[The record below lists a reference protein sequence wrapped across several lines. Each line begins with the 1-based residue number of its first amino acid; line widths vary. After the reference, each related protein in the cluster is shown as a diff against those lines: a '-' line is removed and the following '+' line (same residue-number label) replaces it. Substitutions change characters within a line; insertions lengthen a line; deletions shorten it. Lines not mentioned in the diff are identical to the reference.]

1 MARTVILAHGDADGV
16 TAAAVAKSVYGEAE
30 VFFTHPVGLLEDFRE
45 FTKDAERVLILD
57 ISLDEKQ
64 LKDLLEEFKRFKGG
78 ILYIDHHPLPPG
90 ARLEEIGVE
99 VVHEEGPCAA
109 ELTFRRLKPG
119 WEMSRVALYGAI
131 GDYALDTPWVR
142 EAMLKWDIKSLF
154 LEAGTLVL
162 GLDYIGRDH
171 ELKRRIVNELSRDVL
186 PTSIPEL
193 LIAATVQAKRIEE
206 MRRKL
211 PQLVRTRRSVA
222 YVVNP
227 PGSLGLA
234 AFYARVVADKPVG
247 LAASERGGTY
257 VISVRAGDPRVDLNS
272 LLRRLAPR
280 LGGHGGGHPQAAGAR
295 IPASRLSE
303 FIEELDR
310 AVSAAC
316 SGKG

>member
-1 MARTVILAHGDADGV
+1 MILAHGDADGV
-16 TAAAVAKSVYGEAE
+16 TAAAVAKSVYKSAE
-30 VFFTHPVGLLEDFRE
+30 VFFTHPVGLLGDFRE
-45 FTKDAERVLILD
+45 FAREASRVLILD
-57 ISLDEKQ
+57 ISLDERH
-64 LKDLLEEFKRFKGG
+64 LEDLLDEFRRFRGE

-90 ARLEEIGVE
+90 ARLEEVGVE

-119 WEMSRVALYGAI
+119 WDMSRVALYGAI
-131 GDYALDTPWVR
+131 GDYALNTPWVK
-142 EAMLKWDIKSLF
+142 EAMLRWDIKSLF
-154 LEAGTLVL
+154 LEAGALVL

-171 ELKRRIVNELSRDVL
+171 ELKRRIVDELSRDVL

-193 LIAATVQAKRIEE
+193 LIAAVVQARRIEE
-206 MRRKL
+206 MRRRL
-211 PQLVRTRRSVA
+211 PQLVKSRGSVA
-222 YVVNP
+222 YVINP

-234 AFYARVVADKPVG
+234 AFYARVVTGKPVG

-257 VISVRAGDPRVDLNS
+257 VISIRACDPRIDLNS

-295 IPASRLSE
+295 IPAARLAE
-303 FIEELDR
+303 FIEELDE

-316 SGKG
+316 SGKR